1 MSYALLENGQ
11 LLLPPSIYGVEFQD
25 LKLPVTADIDGV
37 PLRIIG
43 AFALPSSDGSS
54 QIAPRLTRPAF
65 ASRLILLTNI
75 VGLNQSG
82 SSVGEVR
89 IQNRSG
95 AVNKFPLR
103 MDRETTSWAGQCAPT
118 EPCKTVFQ
126 WHKRITMVG
135 QNSFPDAWR
144 DFQAG
149 MHAVVLNLPG
159 RTEIDKVSVRYAG
172 AGHLFVWGIALRS

>member
-1 MSYALLENGQ
+1 MQVAPEKELFQKFAPSFAEQSSGFLFIAARSRTYVLMS
-11 LLLPPSIYGVEFQD
+11 
-25 LKLPVTADIDGV
+25 
-37 PLRIIG
+37 IIG
-43 AFALPSSDGSS
+43 VAMVLRLYGIAAYTLAGDEYGS
-54 QIAPRLTRPAF
+54 IIEAKWL
-65 ASRLILLTNI
+65 
-75 VGLNQSG
+75 GLNQSG

-103 MDRETTSWAGQCAPT
+103 MDRETTCWAGQCAPT

-172 AGHLFVWGIALRS
+172 AGHLFVLGIALRS